1 MWLYLLIFLI
11 PVVSYYYPF
20 RKDTYRLYFLACYLT
35 FLAFFVGMADMF
47 GGYDRY
53 IYGDCFDTI
62 ADVTSAHGS
71 YLYEGVFDYFPTEY
85 GYTVINIIIS
95 FFTANRYVFILLI
108 TFSIYIL
115 LFVSLRKYAKDYPLA
130 LILFMGLW
138 FYFTFT
144 YLRQVLG
151 VTIVWLSIDYIVKR
165 RFWRFFAVF
174 LVACLVH
181 KSAVIFF
188 PLYFIPVR
196 KYSRQTVLII
206 MFVMFVVGLSPI
218 PNTLFMLYGD
228 VSVIE
233 MQSDYHSA
241 GGFRIA
247 YVLEAV
253 FFLYV
258 ILTNYRYVGNKP
270 VDYVTLN
277 MALVF
282 CAVLLFFVRSEDG
295 GRLAWY
301 FMLGVIVTVSNL
313 IVRGSNRSAWSALA
327 IGVCLVLYVRVYTSW
342 QVYLNLY
349 PYKTFL
355 TNGFRAGDY
364 SHEFYEYDSGY
375 DKDKLYRAPFRIEFN
390 L

>member
-1 MWLYLLIFLI
+1 
-11 PVVSYYYPF
+11 
-20 RKDTYRLYFLACYLT
+20 
-35 FLAFFVGMADMF
+35 
-47 GGYDRY
+47 
-53 IYGDCFDTI
+53 
-62 ADVTSAHGS
+62 
-71 YLYEGVFDYFPTEY
+71 
-85 GYTVINIIIS
+85 
-95 FFTANRYVFILLI
+95 
-108 TFSIYIL
+108 
-115 LFVSLRKYAKDYPLA
+115 
-130 LILFMGLW
+130 
-138 FYFTFT
+138 
-144 YLRQVLG
+144 
-151 VTIVWLSIDYIVKR
+151 
-165 RFWRFFAVF
+165 
-174 LVACLVH
+174 
-181 KSAVIFF
+181 
-188 PLYFIPVR
+188 
-196 KYSRQTVLII
+196 
-206 MFVMFVVGLSPI
+206 MFVVGLSPI

-282 CAVLLFFVRSEDG
+282 CAVLLFFVRSENG

-327 IGVCLVLYVRVYTSW
+327 IGVCLFLYVRVYTSW